1 MSKKYIQRA
10 LVLVLSLLLALA
22 AFAAPA
28 FADDAAAPAAA
39 AGESAAR
46 TFTWT
51 DNEPLVLNIRA
62 DEGFRM
68 PEFFLL
74 RINDAEYT
82 VFTTGAENPEGIAY
96 DSPTGKLTVAP
107 ALIRDGDSFS
117 LIGSA
122 VGVHV
127 DAEGLTDIAVAA
139 DLGRDFS
146 AAKTLELALAP
157 AEGYVLPAELH
168 LVINDIL
175 YTVYTDGTV
184 YNDGVAFDPA
194 RGVLTVDASYL
205 KIGQTLTLSGA
216 AVCVDPEKKA
226 EQERQTDPNLYIA
239 VDVTALENIIFTESA
254 SDTELKRGEGNVVT
268 LAPGQGFV
276 LDLAPA
282 SGTVLP
288 EALSVTIRRAD
299 GFVIEETF
307 RFDGKENAQFLAF
320 DPAARQMSIAANI
333 ILNLDTVIIAPAK
346 PEPAPEPTP
355 TAAPTV
361 EPTVEPTATPS
372 AEPTAAPSAEPT
384 AAPAVS
390 PAASPAVSPS
400 ASPAAS
406 PACSPS
412 ASPAV
417 KLTAE
422 PSASPTA
429 AAAASPA
436 ASPAVSP
443 AAVTPA
449 P

>member
-22 AFAAPA
+22 AFAVPA
-28 FADDAAAPAAA
+28 FADDDAVPVETSTAK
-39 AGESAAR
+39 

-51 DNEPLVLNIRA
+51 DNEPLVLNIHA

-82 VFTTGAENPEGIAY
+82 VFTTGAENPEGITY
-96 DSPTGKLTVAP
+96 DSSTGKLSVSP
-107 ALIRDGDSFS
+107 ALIHDGDSFA
-117 LIGSA
+117 LVGSA

-127 DAEGLTDIAVAA
+127 AAEGLTDIAVSA

-146 AAKTLELALAP
+146 AAKPLELALTP

-216 AVCVDPEKKA
+216 AVCVDLDKEA
-226 EQERQTDPNLYIA
+226 EQEQETDTNLYIA
-239 VDVTALENIIFTESA
+239 VDVTALENITFTESA
-254 SDTELKRGEGNVVT
+254 SNTEMKRGEGNVVT
-268 LAPGQGFV
+268 LVPGQ
-276 LDLAPA
+276 DLALSVAPA
-282 SGTVLP
+282 PGTVLP

-320 DPAARQMSIAANI
+320 DPAAQQMRIAANI
-333 ILNLDTVIIAPAK
+333 ILNLDAIVIAPV
-346 PEPAPEPTP
+346 PA
-355 TAAPTV
+355 V
-361 EPTVEPTATPS
+361 EPTVEPTAAPAVEPS
-372 AEPTAAPSAEPT
+372 AAPAVEPTATPSVEPSVMPTAAPSTAPSAEPT
-384 AAPAVS
+384 SVPTA
-390 PAASPAVSPS
+390 
-400 ASPAAS
+400 
-406 PACSPS
+406 SPS

-417 KLTAE
+417 L
-422 PSASPTA
+422 PSP
-429 AAAASPA
+429 
-436 ASPAVSP
+436 SPAVSP
-443 AAVTPA
+443 AVSPVVSPTVRPSTS
-449 P
+449 PVE

>member
-22 AFAAPA
+22 AFAVPA
-28 FADDAAAPAAA
+28 FADDEAAPAAA

-51 DNEPLVLNIRA
+51 DNEPLVLNIHA

-127 DAEGLTDIAVAA
+127 DAEGLTDIVVSA

-146 AAKTLELALAP
+146 AAKPLELALTP

-216 AVCVDPEKKA
+216 AICIDPDKEA
-226 EQERQTDPNLYIA
+226 EREQETDPNLYVA
-239 VDVTALENIIFTESA
+239 VDVTALENITFTDAA
-254 SDTELKRGEGNVVT
+254 SNTEMKRGEGNVVT
-268 LAPGQGFV
+268 LAPGQ
-276 LDLAPA
+276 DLALSVAPA
-282 SGTVLP
+282 LGTVLP

-320 DPAARQMSIAANI
+320 DPAAQQMRIAANI
-333 ILNLDTVIIAPAK
+333 ILNLDAIVIAPV
-346 PEPAPEPTP
+346 PAPAAEPTTEP
-355 TAAPTV
+355 TAAPAV
-361 EPTVEPTATPS
+361 EPSAAPAVEPTATPS
-372 AEPTAAPSAEPT
+372 VEPSVMPTAAPSTAPSAEPT
-384 AAPAVS
+384 SAPTA
-390 PAASPAVSPS
+390 
-400 ASPAAS
+400 
-406 PACSPS
+406 SPS

-417 KLTAE
+417 LPAVL
-422 PSASPTA
+422 PSPSP
-429 AAAASPA
+429 AASPA
-436 ASPAVSP
+436 ASPVVSP
-443 AAVTPA
+443 TVRPSTSPVE
-449 P
+449 

>member
-1 MSKKYIQRA
+1 MSKKYIQRG
-10 LVLVLSLLLALA
+10 LVLALSLLLALA
-22 AFAAPA
+22 AFAVPA
-28 FADDAAAPAAA
+28 FADDEAVPTETSTAK
-39 AGESAAR
+39 

-82 VFTTGAENPEGIAY
+82 VFTTGAENPEGITY
-96 DSPTGKLTVAP
+96 DSSTGKLSVSP
-107 ALIRDGDSFS
+107 ALIHDGDSFA
-117 LIGSA
+117 LVGSA

-146 AAKTLELALAP
+146 AVKTLELALAP

-216 AVCVDPEKKA
+216 AVCVDPDKEA
-226 EQERQTDPNLYIA
+226 EREQEIDPNLYVA
-239 VDVTALENIIFTESA
+239 VDVTALDNITFTETA
-254 SDTELKRGEGNVVT
+254 SNTEMKRGEGNVVT
-268 LAPGQGFV
+268 LAPGQ
-276 LDLAPA
+276 DLALSVAPA
-282 SGTVLP
+282 PCTVLP

-320 DPAARQMSIAANI
+320 DPAAQQMRIAANI
-333 ILNLDTVIIAPAK
+333 ILNLDAIVIAPV
-346 PEPAPEPTP
+346 PVPAVEPTPEP
-355 TAAPTV
+355 TAAPA
-361 EPTVEPTATPS
+361 VEPTATPS
-372 AEPTAAPSAEPT
+372 VEPSVEPAADPTTLPSAEPT
-384 AAPAVS
+384 SAPTASPSVS
-390 PAASPAVSPS
+390 PTVSPS
-400 ASPAAS
+400 P
-406 PACSPS
+406 
-412 ASPAV
+412 
-417 KLTAE
+417 
-422 PSASPTA
+422 
-429 AAAASPA
+429 
-436 ASPAVSP
+436 SPAVSP
-443 AAVTPA
+443 AVSPDVSPTVRPSTS
-449 P
+449 PVE

>member
-22 AFAAPA
+22 AFAVPA
-28 FADDAAAPAAA
+28 FADDEAPAETSTAK
-39 AGESAAR
+39 

-62 DEGFRM
+62 DDGFRM

-96 DSPTGKLTVAP
+96 DSTTGKLSVSP
-107 ALIRDGDSFS
+107 ALIRDGDSFA
-117 LIGSA
+117 LVGSA

-127 DAEGLTDIAVAA
+127 DAEGLTDISVSA

-146 AAKTLELALAP
+146 AAKPLELALAP
-157 AEGYVLPAELH
+157 AEGYVLPTELH

-216 AVCVDPEKKA
+216 AVCVDPDKEA
-226 EQERQTDPNLYIA
+226 EHEQETDPNLYVA
-239 VDVTALENIIFTESA
+239 VDVTALENITFTETA
-254 SDTELKRGEGNVVT
+254 SNTEMKRGEGNVVT
-268 LAPGQGFV
+268 LAPGQ
-276 LDLAPA
+276 DLALSVAPA
-282 SGTVLP
+282 PGTVLP

-320 DPAARQMSIAANI
+320 DPAAQQMRIAANI
-333 ILNLDTVIIAPAK
+333 ILNLDAIVIAPV
-346 PEPAPEPTP
+346 PAPAAEPTPEP
-355 TAAPTV
+355 TAAPA
-361 EPTVEPTATPS
+361 VEPTATPS
-372 AEPTAAPSAEPT
+372 VEPSVEPSVAPSTAPSAEPT
-384 AAPAVS
+384 SAPTA
-390 PAASPAVSPS
+390 SPS
-400 ASPAAS
+400 ASPTV
-406 PACSPS
+406 SPS
-412 ASPAV
+412 PSP
-417 KLTAE
+417 
-422 PSASPTA
+422 
-429 AAAASPA
+429 AASPA
-436 ASPAVSP
+436 ASPVVSP
-443 AAVTPA
+443 TVRPSTSPVE
-449 P
+449 

>member
-22 AFAAPA
+22 AFAVPA
-28 FADDAAAPAAA
+28 FADDEAAPAETSTAK
-39 AGESAAR
+39 

-96 DSPTGKLTVAP
+96 DSSTGKLSVSP
-107 ALIRDGDSFS
+107 ALIHDGDSFA
-117 LIGSA
+117 LVGSA

-127 DAEGLTDIAVAA
+127 DAEGLTDIAVSA

-146 AAKTLELALAP
+146 AAKPLELALTP
-157 AEGYVLPAELH
+157 AEGYVLPTELH

-216 AVCVDPEKKA
+216 AVCVDPDKEA
-226 EQERQTDPNLYIA
+226 EQEQETDPNLYVA
-239 VDVTALENIIFTESA
+239 VDVTALENITFTESA
-254 SDTELKRGEGNVVT
+254 SNTEMKRGEGNVVT
-268 LAPGQGFV
+268 LVPGQ
-276 LDLAPA
+276 DLALSVAPA
-282 SGTVLP
+282 PGTVLP
-288 EALSVTIRRAD
+288 KALSVTIRRAD

-320 DPAARQMSIAANI
+320 DPAAQQMRIAANI
-333 ILNLDTVIIAPAK
+333 ILNLDAIVIAPV
-346 PEPAPEPTP
+346 PAVEPTPEP
-355 TAAPTV
+355 TAAPA
-361 EPTVEPTATPS
+361 VEPTATPS
-372 AEPTAAPSAEPT
+372 VEPSVVPSVTPTAAPSTAPSAEPT
-384 AAPAVS
+384 SAPTASPSAPPTVS
-390 PAASPAVSPS
+390 PSPSPAVSPT
-400 ASPAAS
+400 
-406 PACSPS
+406 
-412 ASPAV
+412 V
-417 KLTAE
+417 
-422 PSASPTA
+422 
-429 AAAASPA
+429 
-436 ASPAVSP
+436 SPAVSP
-443 AAVTPA
+443 TVRPSASPVE
-449 P
+449 

>member
-10 LVLVLSLLLALA
+10 LVLALTLLLTLA
-22 AFAAPA
+22 VLAVPA
-28 FADDAAAPAAA
+28 FADDTDTPADP

-46 TFTWT
+46 VFTWT
-51 DNEPLVLNIRA
+51 EDEPLSLTLRA

-68 PEFFLL
+68 PDFFLL

-96 DSPTGKLTVAP
+96 DSATGKLSVSP
-107 ALIRDGDSFS
+107 ALIRDGDSFA
-117 LIGSA
+117 LVGSA

-127 DAEGLTDIAVAA
+127 DAEGLTDIAVSA

-146 AAKTLELALAP
+146 AAKPLELALAP

-216 AVCVDPEKKA
+216 AVCVDPDKEA
-226 EQERQTDPNLYIA
+226 EQEQETDPNLYVA
-239 VDVTALENIIFTESA
+239 VDVTALENITFTETA
-254 SDTELKRGEGNVVT
+254 SNTEMKRGEGNVVT
-268 LAPGQGFV
+268 LAPGQNLALSV
-276 LDLAPA
+276 APA
-282 SGTVLP
+282 PGTVLP

-320 DPAARQMSIAANI
+320 DPAAQQMRIAANI
-333 ILNLDTVIIAPAK
+333 ILNLDAIVIAPV
-346 PEPAPEPTP
+346 PAPAAEPTPEP
-355 TAAPTV
+355 TAAPA
-361 EPTVEPTATPS
+361 VEPTATPS
-372 AEPTAAPSAEPT
+372 VEPSVEPSVAPSTAPSAEPT
-384 AAPAVS
+384 SAPTA
-390 PAASPAVSPS
+390 
-400 ASPAAS
+400 
-406 PACSPS
+406 SPS

-417 KLTAE
+417 L
-422 PSASPTA
+422 PSP
-429 AAAASPA
+429 
-436 ASPAVSP
+436 SPAVSP
-443 AAVTPA
+443 AVSPVVSPTVRPSTS
-449 P
+449 PVE

>member
-22 AFAAPA
+22 AFAVPA
-28 FADDAAAPAAA
+28 FADDEAAPAETSTAK
-39 AGESAAR
+39 

-96 DSPTGKLTVAP
+96 DSSTGKLSVSP
-107 ALIRDGDSFS
+107 ALIHDGDSFA
-117 LIGSA
+117 LVGSA

-127 DAEGLTDIAVAA
+127 DAEGLTDIAVSA

-146 AAKTLELALAP
+146 AAKPLELALTP

-184 YNDGVAFDPA
+184 YNDGVVFDPA

-216 AVCVDPEKKA
+216 AVCVDPDKEA
-226 EQERQTDPNLYIA
+226 EREQEIDPNLYVA
-239 VDVTALENIIFTESA
+239 VDVTALENITFTETA
-254 SDTELKRGEGNVVT
+254 SNTEMKRGEGNVVT
-268 LAPGQGFV
+268 LAPGQ
-276 LDLAPA
+276 DLALSVAPA
-282 SGTVLP
+282 PGTVLP

-320 DPAARQMSIAANI
+320 DPAAQQMRIAANI
-333 ILNLDTVIIAPAK
+333 ILNLDAIVIAPV
-346 PEPAPEPTP
+346 PAPAVEPTPEP
-355 TAAPTV
+355 TAAPA
-361 EPTVEPTATPS
+361 VEPTATPS
-372 AEPTAAPSAEPT
+372 VEPSVEPSVAPSTTPSAEPT
-384 AAPAVS
+384 SAPTA
-390 PAASPAVSPS
+390 
-400 ASPAAS
+400 
-406 PACSPS
+406 SPS

-417 KLTAE
+417 L
-422 PSASPTA
+422 PSP
-429 AAAASPA
+429 
-436 ASPAVSP
+436 SPAVSP
-443 AAVTPA
+443 AVSPVVSPTVRPSTS
-449 P
+449 PVE

>member
-1 MSKKYIQRA
+1 MSKKYIQRS
-10 LVLVLSLLLALA
+10 LVLALTLLVALA
-22 AFAAPA
+22 VFAVPA
-28 FADDAAAPAAA
+28 FADDEATAETSTAK
-39 AGESAAR
+39 

-68 PEFFLL
+68 PEFFVL

-82 VFTTGAENPEGIAY
+82 VFTTGAENPEGITY
-96 DSPTGKLTVAP
+96 DSSTGKLSVSP
-107 ALIRDGDSFS
+107 ALIHDGDSFA
-117 LIGSA
+117 LVGSA

-146 AAKTLELALAP
+146 AVKTLELALAP

-216 AVCVDPEKKA
+216 AVCVDPDKEA
-226 EQERQTDPNLYIA
+226 EREQEIDPNLYVA
-239 VDVTALENIIFTESA
+239 VDVTALDNITFTETA
-254 SDTELKRGEGNVVT
+254 SNTEMKRGEGNVVT
-268 LAPGQGFV
+268 LAPGQ
-276 LDLAPA
+276 DLALSVAPA
-282 SGTVLP
+282 PCTVLP

-320 DPAARQMSIAANI
+320 DPAAQQMRIAANI
-333 ILNLDTVIIAPAK
+333 ILNLDAIVIAPV
-346 PEPAPEPTP
+346 PVPAVEPTPEP
-355 TAAPTV
+355 TAAPA
-361 EPTVEPTATPS
+361 VEPTATPS
-372 AEPTAAPSAEPT
+372 VEPSVMPTAAPSTAPSAEPT
-384 AAPAVS
+384 FAPTASPSASPAVSPAVLPSPS
-390 PAASPAVSPS
+390 PAASPAVSP
-400 ASPAAS
+400 
-406 PACSPS
+406 
-412 ASPAV
+412 V
-417 KLTAE
+417 V
-422 PSASPTA
+422 SPTVRPST
-429 AAAASPA
+429 SP
-436 ASPAVSP
+436 VE
-443 AAVTPA
+443 
-449 P
+449 

>member
-1 MSKKYIQRA
+1 MSKKYIQRG
-10 LVLVLSLLLALA
+10 LVLVLTLLLALA
-22 AFAAPA
+22 AFAVPA
-28 FADDAAAPAAA
+28 FADDEAPTETSTAK
-39 AGESAAR
+39 

-82 VFTTGAENPEGIAY
+82 VFTTGAENPEGITY
-96 DSPTGKLTVAP
+96 DSSTGKLSVSP
-107 ALIRDGDSFS
+107 ALIHDGDSFA
-117 LIGSA
+117 LVGSA

-127 DAEGLTDIAVAA
+127 DAEGLTDISVSA

-146 AAKTLELALAP
+146 AAKPLELALTP

-216 AVCVDPEKKA
+216 AVCVDPDKEA
-226 EQERQTDPNLYIA
+226 EQEQEQETDTNLYIA
-239 VDVTALENIIFTESA
+239 VDVTALENITFTETA
-254 SDTELKRGEGNVVT
+254 SNTEMKRGEGNVVT
-268 LAPGQGFV
+268 LAPGQ
-276 LDLAPA
+276 DLALSVAPA
-282 SGTVLP
+282 PGTVLP

-320 DPAARQMSIAANI
+320 DPAAQQMRIAANI
-333 ILNLDTVIIAPAK
+333 ILNLDAIVIAPV
-346 PEPAPEPTP
+346 PAPAVEPTPEP
-355 TAAPTV
+355 TAAPA
-361 EPTVEPTATPS
+361 VEPTATPS
-372 AEPTAAPSAEPT
+372 VEPSVEPSAAPSTAPSAEPT
-384 AAPAVS
+384 SAPTA
-390 PAASPAVSPS
+390 
-400 ASPAAS
+400 
-406 PACSPS
+406 SPS

-417 KLTAE
+417 L
-422 PSASPTA
+422 PSP
-429 AAAASPA
+429 
-436 ASPAVSP
+436 SPAVSP
-443 AAVTPA
+443 AVSPVVSPTVRPSTS
-449 P
+449 PVE

>member
-1 MSKKYIQRA
+1 MSKKYIQRG
-10 LVLVLSLLLALA
+10 LVLVLTLLLALA
-22 AFAAPA
+22 AFAVPA
-28 FADDAAAPAAA
+28 FADDEAPTETSTAK
-39 AGESAAR
+39 

-82 VFTTGAENPEGIAY
+82 VFTTGAENPEGITY
-96 DSPTGKLTVAP
+96 DSSTGKLSVSP
-107 ALIRDGDSFS
+107 ALIHDGDSFA
-117 LIGSA
+117 LVGSA

-127 DAEGLTDIAVAA
+127 DAEGLTDISVSA

-146 AAKTLELALAP
+146 AAKPLELALTP

-216 AVCVDPEKKA
+216 AVCVDPDKEA
-226 EQERQTDPNLYIA
+226 EQEQEQETDTNLYIA
-239 VDVTALENIIFTESA
+239 VDVTALENITFTETA
-254 SDTELKRGEGNVVT
+254 SNTEMKRGEGNVVT
-268 LAPGQGFV
+268 LAPGQ
-276 LDLAPA
+276 DLALSVAPA
-282 SGTVLP
+282 PGTVLP

-320 DPAARQMSIAANI
+320 DPAAQQMRIAANI
-333 ILNLDTVIIAPAK
+333 ILNLDAIVIAPV
-346 PEPAPEPTP
+346 PAPAVEPTPEP
-355 TAAPTV
+355 TAAPA
-361 EPTVEPTATPS
+361 VEPTATPS
-372 AEPTAAPSAEPT
+372 VEPSVEPSAAPSTAPSAEPT
-384 AAPAVS
+384 SAPTA
-390 PAASPAVSPS
+390 SPS

-406 PACSPS
+406 PAVLPSP
-412 ASPAV
+412 
-417 KLTAE
+417 
-422 PSASPTA
+422 
-429 AAAASPA
+429 
-436 ASPAVSP
+436 SPAVSP
-443 AAVTPA
+443 AVSPVVSPTVRPSTS
-449 P
+449 PVE

>member
-1 MSKKYIQRA
+1 MSKKYIQRG
-10 LVLVLSLLLALA
+10 LVLALTLLLALA
-22 AFAAPA
+22 AFAVPA
-28 FADDAAAPAAA
+28 FADDEAVPTETSTAK
-39 AGESAAR
+39 

-51 DNEPLVLNIRA
+51 DNESLVLNIRA

-68 PEFFLL
+68 PEFFVL

-82 VFTTGAENPEGIAY
+82 VFTTGAENPEGIEY
-96 DSPTGKLTVAP
+96 DSTTGKLSVSP
-107 ALIRDGDSFS
+107 ALIRDGDSFA
-117 LIGSA
+117 LVGSA

-146 AAKTLELALAP
+146 AAKPLELALTP

-216 AVCVDPEKKA
+216 AVCVDPDKEA
-226 EQERQTDPNLYIA
+226 EHEQETDTNLYIA
-239 VDVTALENIIFTESA
+239 VDVTALENITFTESA
-254 SDTELKRGEGNVVT
+254 SNTEMKRGEGNVVT
-268 LAPGQGFV
+268 LAPGQ
-276 LDLAPA
+276 DLALSVAPA
-282 SGTVLP
+282 LGTVLP

-320 DPAARQMSIAANI
+320 DPAAQQMRIAANI
-333 ILNLDTVIIAPAK
+333 ILNLDAIVIAPV
-346 PEPAPEPTP
+346 PAPAVEPSAEPTVEPSAAPAAEPSTTPSVEPSVVPSVTP
-355 TAAPTV
+355 TAAP
-361 EPTVEPTATPS
+361 AT
-372 AEPTAAPSAEPT
+372 APSAEPT
-384 AAPAVS
+384 SAPTA
-390 PAASPAVSPS
+390 
-400 ASPAAS
+400 
-406 PACSPS
+406 SPS

-417 KLTAE
+417 L
-422 PSASPTA
+422 PSP
-429 AAAASPA
+429 
-436 ASPAVSP
+436 SPAVSP
-443 AAVTPA
+443 AVSPVVSPTVRPSTS
-449 P
+449 PVE

>member
-10 LVLVLSLLLALA
+10 LVLALTLLLALA
-22 AFAAPA
+22 AFAVPA
-28 FADDAAAPAAA
+28 FADDEAPAETSTAK
-39 AGESAAR
+39 

-62 DEGFRM
+62 DDGFRM

-96 DSPTGKLTVAP
+96 DSTTGKLSVSP
-107 ALIRDGDSFS
+107 ALIRDGDSFA
-117 LIGSA
+117 LVGSA

-127 DAEGLTDIAVAA
+127 DAEGLTDISVSA

-146 AAKTLELALAP
+146 AAKPLELALAP
-157 AEGYVLPAELH
+157 AEGYVLPTELH

-216 AVCVDPEKKA
+216 AVCIDPDKEA
-226 EQERQTDPNLYIA
+226 EQEQETDPNLYVA
-239 VDVTALENIIFTESA
+239 VDVTALENITFTETA
-254 SDTELKRGEGNVVT
+254 SNTEMKRGEGNVVT
-268 LAPGQGFV
+268 LAPGQ
-276 LDLAPA
+276 DLALSVAPA
-282 SGTVLP
+282 PGTVLP

-320 DPAARQMSIAANI
+320 DPAAQQMRIAANI
-333 ILNLDTVIIAPAK
+333 ILNLDAIVIAPV
-346 PEPAPEPTP
+346 PAPAVEPTPEP
-355 TAAPTV
+355 TAAPA
-361 EPTVEPTATPS
+361 VEPTATPS
-372 AEPTAAPSAEPT
+372 VEPSVAPSTAPSAEPT
-384 AAPAVS
+384 SAPTA
-390 PAASPAVSPS
+390 
-400 ASPAAS
+400 
-406 PACSPS
+406 SPS

-417 KLTAE
+417 L
-422 PSASPTA
+422 PSP
-429 AAAASPA
+429 
-436 ASPAVSP
+436 SPAVSP
-443 AAVTPA
+443 AVSPVVSPTVRPSTS
-449 P
+449 PVE

>member
-1 MSKKYIQRA
+1 MSKKYIQRG
-10 LVLVLSLLLALA
+10 LVLALTLLVALA
-22 AFAAPA
+22 AFAVPA
-28 FADDAAAPAAA
+28 FADDEAPVETSTAK
-39 AGESAAR
+39 

-82 VFTTGAENPEGIAY
+82 VFTTGAENPEGIIY
-96 DSPTGKLTVAP
+96 DSATGKLSVSP
-107 ALIRDGDSFS
+107 ALIHDGDSFA
-117 LIGSA
+117 LVGSA

-127 DAEGLTDIAVAA
+127 DAEGLTDISVSA

-146 AAKTLELALAP
+146 AAKPLELALTP

-216 AVCVDPEKKA
+216 AVCVDPDKEA
-226 EQERQTDPNLYIA
+226 EQEQETDQNLYVA
-239 VDVTALENIIFTESA
+239 VDVTALDNITFTESA
-254 SDTELKRGEGNVVT
+254 SNTEMKRGEGNVVT
-268 LAPGQGFV
+268 LVPGQ
-276 LDLAPA
+276 DLALSVAPA
-282 SGTVLP
+282 PGTVLP

-320 DPAARQMSIAANI
+320 DPAAQQIRIAANI
-333 ILNLDTVIIAPAK
+333 ILNLDAIVIAPV
-346 PEPAPEPTP
+346 PAP
-355 TAAPTV
+355 AV
-361 EPTVEPTATPS
+361 EPTTELTATPAVEPSAAPVVEPSVTPSFEPGVEPAAVPSTLPS
-372 AEPTAAPSAEPT
+372 AEPTSA
-384 AAPAVS
+384 
-390 PAASPAVSPS
+390 PAASPSALPTVSPS
-400 ASPAAS
+400 ASPAI
-406 PACSPS
+406 
-412 ASPAV
+412 
-417 KLTAE
+417 
-422 PSASPTA
+422 
-429 AAAASPA
+429 
-436 ASPAVSP
+436 SPAVSP
-443 AAVTPA
+443 DVSPMVKPSASPVE
-449 P
+449 

>member
-22 AFAAPA
+22 AFAVPA
-28 FADDAAAPAAA
+28 FADDEAPAETSTAK
-39 AGESAAR
+39 

-62 DEGFRM
+62 DDGFRM

-96 DSPTGKLTVAP
+96 DSTTGKLSVSP
-107 ALIRDGDSFS
+107 ALIRDGDSFA
-117 LIGSA
+117 LVGSA

-127 DAEGLTDIAVAA
+127 DAEGLTDISVSA

-146 AAKTLELALAP
+146 AAKPLELALAP
-157 AEGYVLPAELH
+157 AEGYVLPTELH

-216 AVCVDPEKKA
+216 AVCIDPDKEA
-226 EQERQTDPNLYIA
+226 EQEQETDPNLYVA
-239 VDVTALENIIFTESA
+239 VDVTALENITFTETA
-254 SDTELKRGEGNVVT
+254 SNTEMKRGEGNVVT
-268 LAPGQGFV
+268 LAPGQ
-276 LDLAPA
+276 DLALSVAPA
-282 SGTVLP
+282 PGTVLP

-320 DPAARQMSIAANI
+320 DPAAQQMRIAANI
-333 ILNLDTVIIAPAK
+333 ILNLDAIVIAPV
-346 PEPAPEPTP
+346 PAPAVEPTPEP
-355 TAAPTV
+355 TAAPA
-361 EPTVEPTATPS
+361 VEPTATPS
-372 AEPTAAPSAEPT
+372 VEPSVEPSAAPSTAPSAEPT
-384 AAPAVS
+384 SAPTA
-390 PAASPAVSPS
+390 
-400 ASPAAS
+400 
-406 PACSPS
+406 SPS

-417 KLTAE
+417 L
-422 PSASPTA
+422 PSP
-429 AAAASPA
+429 
-436 ASPAVSP
+436 SPAVSP
-443 AAVTPA
+443 AVSPVVSPTVRPSTS
-449 P
+449 PVE

>member
-1 MSKKYIQRA
+1 MSKKYIQRS
-10 LVLVLSLLLALA
+10 LVLALTLLVALA
-22 AFAAPA
+22 VFAVPA
-28 FADDAAAPAAA
+28 FADDEATAETSTAK
-39 AGESAAR
+39 S
-46 TFTWT
+46 FTWT

-82 VFTTGAENPEGIAY
+82 VFTTGAENPEGITY
-96 DSPTGKLTVAP
+96 DSSTGKLSVSP
-107 ALIRDGDSFS
+107 ALIHDGDSFA
-117 LIGSA
+117 LVGSA

-146 AAKTLELALAP
+146 AVKTLELALAP

-216 AVCVDPEKKA
+216 AVCVDPDKEA
-226 EQERQTDPNLYIA
+226 EREQEIDPNLYVA
-239 VDVTALENIIFTESA
+239 VDVTALENITFTETA
-254 SDTELKRGEGNVVT
+254 SNTEMKRGEGNVVT
-268 LAPGQGFV
+268 LAPGQ
-276 LDLAPA
+276 DLALSVAPA
-282 SGTVLP
+282 PCTVLP

-320 DPAARQMSIAANI
+320 DPAAQQMRIAANI
-333 ILNLDTVIIAPAK
+333 ILNLDAIVIAPV
-346 PEPAPEPTP
+346 PVPAVEPTPEP
-355 TAAPTV
+355 TAAPA
-361 EPTVEPTATPS
+361 VEPTATPS
-372 AEPTAAPSAEPT
+372 VEPSVEPAADPTTLPSAEPT
-384 AAPAVS
+384 SAPTASPSVS
-390 PAASPAVSPS
+390 PTVSPS
-400 ASPAAS
+400 P
-406 PACSPS
+406 
-412 ASPAV
+412 
-417 KLTAE
+417 
-422 PSASPTA
+422 
-429 AAAASPA
+429 
-436 ASPAVSP
+436 SPAVSP
-443 AAVTPA
+443 AVSPDVSPTVRPSTS
-449 P
+449 PVE